1 MKALQFL
8 ALHHAEL
15 VDLPVPSPAPGEVLI
30 RVDAAG
36 VCHTDLEIL
45 RGNYPARFPVVP
57 GHELAGQVVEIGS
70 GVEGAWLDMRV
81 AVDPLVSCGNCSWC
95 AAGRINL
102 CDSLRAYGAEL
113 NGGAAEYVAVRAAN
127 LVDASG
133 LPAGVAALA
142 EPLACAENGA
152 TRAVIAAGEEILV
165 VGAGP
170 IGLLIMTAFG
180 HRGARLS
187 VAEPQ
192 AERRETARAFGSIDE
207 HDSVQAA
214 LKARDGAQF
223 DVVVDVTGRPD
234 VVQQAFQA
242 VRKGGRFLL
251 FGVCP
256 PNSTLL
262 LDPYDIYKR
271 EITVLG
277 SFSLNQTIS
286 NAVELLR
293 ASGVPLET
301 LITNQVSLSEMPLG
315 LDLLGR
321 PGVLKVQ
328 ISPQLR

>member
-1 MKALQFL
+1 MKALQFI

-15 VDLPVPSPAPGEVLI
+15 VDLPVPSPAPDEVLI

-45 RGNYPARFPVVP
+45 SGNYPARFPVVP
-57 GHELAGQVVEIGS
+57 GHEFAGQVVEVGS
-70 GVEGAWLDMRV
+70 AVAGVWLDTPV
-81 AVDPLVSCGNCSWC
+81 AVDPLVPCGNCSWC
-95 AAGRINL
+95 HAGRINL

-127 LVDASG
+127 LMDASG

-152 TRAVIAAGEEILV
+152 ARAVIAAGEEILV

-180 HRGARLS
+180 NRGAKLF

-192 AERRETARAFGSIDE
+192 AERRGTARAFGSLGE
-207 HDSVQAA
+207 HDSVLAA

-223 DVVVDVTGRPD
+223 DVVVDVTGRPE

-256 PNSTLL
+256 PNSKLL
-262 LDPYDIYKR
+262 LDPHDIYKR

-277 SFSLNQTIS
+277 SFSLNRTITT
-286 NAVELLR
+286 AVDSLR
-293 ASGVPLET
+293 ASSFPLDT
-301 LITNQVSLSEMPLG
+301 LITNQLPLSEMPLG
-315 LDLLGR
+315 LELLGR

-328 ISPQLR
+328 ISPQQR